1 MLVEDSCEHESKKK
15 DSESKEVV
23 IEIEKLSPPPPPPPP
38 QIEPVLEQR
47 EETTEQDNEADVDKE
62 KGIEKTADSISET
75 EQTAC
80 ATAEPSLSMRIH
92 IEKCVMS
99 HCSVL

>member
-1 MLVEDSCEHESKKK
+1 MLVEDSCEREAKK
-15 DSESKEVV
+15 DSESEEVV
-23 IEIEKLSPPPPPPPP
+23 IEIEKFPPPPP

-80 ATAEPSLSMRIH
+80 AAAEPSLSMRLH

>member
-1 MLVEDSCEHESKKK
+1 MLVEDSCEYEAKQ

-23 IEIEKLSPPPPPPPP
+23 IEIEKLAPPPP
-38 QIEPVLEQR
+38 QIKPVLEQK
-47 EETTEQDNEADVDKE
+47 EDTTEQDNKADVDKE

-80 ATAEPSLSMRIH
+80 ATAEPSLSMRFH

-99 HCSVL
+99 HCCVL

>member
-1 MLVEDSCEHESKKK
+1 MLVEDSCEHEAKK
-15 DSESKEVV
+15 DSEEVV
-23 IEIEKLSPPPPPPPP
+23 IEIEKLPPPP

-47 EETTEQDNEADVDKE
+47 EETTEQDNEVDVDKE
-62 KGIEKTADSISET
+62 KGIEKTAAPISET

-80 ATAEPSLSMRIH
+80 AATEPSLSMRIH

>member
-1 MLVEDSCEHESKKK
+1 MLVEDSCEYEAKQ

-23 IEIEKLSPPPPPPPP
+23 IEIEKLPPPPP
-38 QIEPVLEQR
+38 QIKPVLEQK

-80 ATAEPSLSMRIH
+80 AAAEPSLSMRLH